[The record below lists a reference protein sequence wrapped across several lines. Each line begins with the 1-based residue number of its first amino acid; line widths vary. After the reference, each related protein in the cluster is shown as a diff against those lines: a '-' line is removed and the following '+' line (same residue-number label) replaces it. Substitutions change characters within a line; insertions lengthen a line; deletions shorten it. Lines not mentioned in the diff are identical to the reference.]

1 MKPLRAF
8 IVEDNPVI
16 LSNLVATLE
25 ELTEVTV
32 VAHAGNE
39 RDAVRDIGK
48 LSGQLDLVIVD
59 LFLHAGNGLGV
70 LKFAQD
76 HALSAQRVVLTN
88 YATAE
93 MRRRCMELGATRV
106 FDKSGEID
114 ELLAYCDSL
123 SGD

>member
-32 VAHAGNE
+32 MGHAGNE
-39 RDAVRDIGK
+39 HDAIRKIDT

-59 LFLHAGNGLGV
+59 LVLHAGNGLGV

-76 HALSAQRVVLTN
+76 RALPAQRVVLTN

-93 MRRRCMELGATRV
+93 TRRRCLELGATRV

-123 SGD
+123 SSD